1 MSRSSARRAQV
12 EPLAAL
18 ATVFV
23 LGSALTVYAVGLE
36 SVLPTAEHR
45 DRDLAAAAI
54 ERVTDR
60 VVEGGVADPD
70 RLTANGSLRR
80 SGYHLRVTLR
90 AGNDT
95 WAAGPPAPPTADAA
109 ARRVS
114 VRRWPGRVD
123 PGTLRVEVWS

>member
-1 MSRSSARRAQV
+1 MSRSSDRRAQV

-36 SVLPTAEHR
+36 SVLPTAEQR

-60 VVEGGVADPD
+60 VVRGGLADPD
-70 RLTANGSLRR
+70 RLTANGSLQQA
-80 SGYHLRVTLR
+80 GYHVRATLR
-90 AGNDT
+90 AGNET
-95 WAAGPPAPPTADAA
+95 WTAGPTAPPTADAA
-109 ARRVS
+109 TRRVS

-123 PGTLRVEVWS
+123 PGVLRVEVWS

>member
-1 MSRSSARRAQV
+1 MSRSSARRAQI

-23 LGSALTVYAVGLE
+23 LASALTVYAVGLE
-36 SVLPTAEHR
+36 SALPTADQR

-54 ERVTDR
+54 ERVSDR
-60 VVEGGVADPD
+60 VVVGGVAKPD
-70 RLTANGSLRR
+70 RLAANGTLRR
-80 SGYHLRVTLR
+80 SGHHLRVTLR

-95 WAAGPPAPPTADAA
+95 WTAGPAAPPTADVATE
-109 ARRVS
+109 RVS

-123 PGTLRVEVWS
+123 PGVLRVEVWP